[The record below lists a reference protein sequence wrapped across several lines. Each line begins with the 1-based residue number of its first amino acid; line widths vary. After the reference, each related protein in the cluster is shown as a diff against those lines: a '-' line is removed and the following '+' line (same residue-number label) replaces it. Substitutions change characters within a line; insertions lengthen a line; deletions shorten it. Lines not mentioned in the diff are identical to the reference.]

1 MSQAKFIND
10 ALSEWSRI
18 RPELD
23 LFGLGVIGRLVWSG
37 RLAEEILER
46 TAKVSGLRHRG
57 DFEVLALLR
66 RVEPALLTPV
76 EVAQQLRT
84 SQSGMTGK
92 LDRLEGQG
100 LIERTPDPEDRRAI
114 RLGITETGRA
124 VIDEAFDTSL
134 RVYESMVDGFAPSE
148 VKSFDALLEKL
159 LTRLDEL
166 SGVRQPWDIR

>member
-1 MSQAKFIND
+1 MSQAKFIRD
-10 ALSEWSRI
+10 ALNEWSRI

-23 LFGLGVIGRLVWSG
+23 LFGLGVIVRLIWSG
-37 RLAEEILER
+37 RLAEEILEG
-46 TAKVSGLRHRG
+46 TANVSGLRNRG
-57 DFEVLALLR
+57 DYEVLSLLR
-66 RVEPALLTPV
+66 RVEPARLTPV

-92 LDRLEGQG
+92 LDRLEDQG

-134 RVYESMVDGFAPSE
+134 RVYEYMVRDLPPDE
-148 VKSFDALLEKL
+148 QKNLDALLDRL

-166 SGVRQPWDIR
+166 SGMRQPWDA

>member
-10 ALSEWSRI
+10 ALSEWGRT

-23 LFGLGVIGRLVWSG
+23 LFGLGVIGRLIWSG

-46 TAKVSGLRHRG
+46 TAQVSGLRRRG
-57 DFEVLALLR
+57 DFEVLSLLR
-66 RVEPALLTPV
+66 RVEPSLLTPI

-92 LDRLEGQG
+92 LDRLEHQG
-100 LIERTPDPEDRRAI
+100 LIQRRQDPDDRRAI
-114 RLGITETGRA
+114 RLGITETGRTL
-124 VIDEAFDTSL
+124 IDEAFDTTL
-134 RVYESMVDGFAPSE
+134 RVYESMIHGFAPNE
-148 VKSFDALLEKL
+148 VKNLDALLAKL

-166 SGVRQPWDIR
+166 SDVRQPWAVS